1 MFTYRILAIR
11 YLCQTVPVVP
21 TIIIQ
26 VVGLLNYCGLEM
38 NGYGLDV
45 LNMTYITENFT
56 MEELVASA
64 TANRL
69 KIDNTPSK
77 DQASQLCLLAYKIL
91 QPLRD
96 AYRKP
101 IRISSGF
108 RCQALNKAVNGVPTS
123 QHLKGEAADI
133 NNGIPENRKIFELA
147 QKMIKEG
154 KIEVGQLINEKGYQW
169 IHISLPDKKHKNQ
182 ILHL

>member
-1 MFTYRILAIR
+1 MDNRIIME
-11 YLCQTVPVVP
+11 YLT
-21 TIIIQ
+21 
-26 VVGLLNYCGLEM
+26 
-38 NGYGLDV
+38 D
-45 LNMTYITENFT
+45 NFT
-56 MEELVASA
+56 KEELVASA
-64 TANRL
+64 TAKRL

-77 DQASQLCLLAYKIL
+77 EESEKLHLLASKIL

-96 AYRKP
+96 AYRNP

-108 RCQALNKAVNGVPTS
+108 RCKALNKAVNGVPTS

-169 IHISLPDKKHKNQ
+169 IHISLPDNKHRNQ

>member
-1 MFTYRILAIR
+1 ME
-11 YLCQTVPVVP
+11 YL
-21 TIIIQ
+21 
-26 VVGLLNYCGLEM
+26 
-38 NGYGLDV
+38 
-45 LNMTYITENFT
+45 TENFT
-56 MEELVASA
+56 YEELVASA
-64 TANRL
+64 TAKRL

-77 DQASQLCLLAYKIL
+77 EESKNLQLLACKIL

-101 IRISSGF
+101 LYITSGY
-108 RCQALNKAVNGVPTS
+108 RCKALNKAVNGASTS
-123 QHLKGEAADI
+123 QHLKGEAVDI
-133 NNGIPENRKIFELA
+133 NNGIPDNKKIFELA
-147 QKMIKEG
+147 QKMIKDG

>member
-1 MFTYRILAIR
+1 
-11 YLCQTVPVVP
+11 
-21 TIIIQ
+21 
-26 VVGLLNYCGLEM
+26 
-38 NGYGLDV
+38 
-45 LNMTYITENFT
+45 MTYLTDNFT
-56 MEELVASA
+56 LEELVASA
-64 TANRL
+64 TASRL

-77 DQASQLCLLAYKIL
+77 EQAAQLCLLAYRIL

-96 AYRKP
+96 RYKKP

-154 KIEVGQLINEKGYQW
+154 KMEVGQLIDENGYSW

>member
-1 MFTYRILAIR
+1 MCIYKTVVIR
-11 YLCQTVPVVP
+11 FMPQTVPVVLL
-21 TIIIQ
+21 TITL
-26 VVGLLNYCGLEM
+26 VRVLLNYCGLEV
-38 NGYGLDV
+38 NGYGLGV
-45 LNMTYITENFT
+45 LNMMYITANFT

-77 DQASQLCLLAYKIL
+77 DQASQLCLLAYKVL